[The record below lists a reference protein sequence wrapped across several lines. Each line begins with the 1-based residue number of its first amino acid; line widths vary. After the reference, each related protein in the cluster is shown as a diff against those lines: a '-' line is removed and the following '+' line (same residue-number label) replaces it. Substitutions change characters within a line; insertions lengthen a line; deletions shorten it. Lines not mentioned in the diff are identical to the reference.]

1 MNIQQ
6 LFSNSFKLEDGSYSN
21 TFTSKELEIIQEN
34 NLFKC
39 FLPKNLGGL
48 EMNLFQTL
56 DVIEQ
61 CAYIN
66 GSLGWMIQI
75 GNGGNYFVTN
85 IQTEIAA
92 KLFSPKNAVLT
103 GSGTPTGIAKPVN
116 GGYEISGISRCSSG
130 SEYATLFTA
139 TVYIENSEEIISAII
154 PRNEVEIINDWDSMG
169 MRLTSTNTTKFDK
182 VFVPD
187 ERIFKTSERISHFN
201 IPILDLPFVIYA
213 QAFFIHTIYGL
224 LQRFLDCSHQILN
237 EKGAFWQEKK
247 PERYEAIKQM
257 IKDGNVLIN
266 STKQL
271 TNSQFRSIENEELNN
286 ELFHEEVRVSVI
298 ANCQRMKQFV
308 HDSFPLFGMDVL
320 NRDHVMNVVYCD
332 MITICQHGL
341 LN

>member
-6 LFSNSFKLEDGSYSN
+6 LFSNSFKSEDGSYSN
-21 TFTSKELEIIQEN
+21 TFTANDLKIIQEN
-34 NLFKC
+34 KLFKC

-85 IQTEIAA
+85 IQEEIAEE
-92 KLFSPKNAVLT
+92 LFSQKNAVLT

-139 TVYIENSEEIISAII
+139 TAYIENSEEIISAII
-154 PRNEVEIINDWDSMG
+154 PRNEVEIINDWNSMG

-182 VFVPD
+182 VFVPH
-187 ERIFKTSERISHFN
+187 ERIFKTSERISYLN

-213 QAFFIHTIYGL
+213 QAFFIHVIYGL
-224 LQRFLDCSHQILN
+224 LQRFLATAREILD
-237 EKGAFWQEKK
+237 EKGTFWREKK
-247 PERYEAIKQM
+247 PERYDAIQQM
-257 IKDGNVLIN
+257 INEGNALIN
-266 STKQL
+266 SSKQL

-286 ELFHEEVRVSVI
+286 EIFHEEVRTSVVT
-298 ANCQRMKQFV
+298 NCQQMKQFV
-308 HDSFPLFGMDVL
+308 HTSFPLFGMDVL
-320 NRDHVMNVVYCD
+320 NRDHVMNIVYCD

-341 LN
+341 FN